1 MGLIKTPYVL
11 QPPFLIPSFVSL
23 ANNLASLSQE
33 PLPPE
38 NQEGDLHSPSPPIQI
53 PQSHSQQC
61 SRLPSGA
68 SLPSLS
74 PFAADPRN
82 TLSKPIFPPSC
93 HLLSPQ
99 LFQSIPIPAGHSQH
113 PETSLLRIP
122 TGYSSQG
129 PQKHSLPDNALRPH
143 TSKTQ
148 RAQQKPRTRKLT
160 QQRQH
165 LESQSSQ
172 TQMPSQQ
179 HKNTLSPR
187 KVCLH

>member
-1 MGLIKTPYVL
+1 MDTQAALSCLGFKEHMVGGVEVVGGEGVGNGSDQNTLCPTA
-11 QPPFLIPSFVSL
+11 SL
-23 ANNLASLSQE
+23 PHPILCLTANNLASLSRE

-68 SLPSLS
+68 SLPSLP
-74 PFAADPRN
+74 PFAADPRD

-129 PQKHSLPDNALRPH
+129 PQKHSLLDNTLRPH

-148 RAQQKPRTRKLT
+148 RGQ
-160 QQRQH
+160 
-165 LESQSSQ
+165 
-172 TQMPSQQ
+172 
-179 HKNTLSPR
+179 
-187 KVCLH
+187 